1 MVFYHIGKRGFCMSK
16 MLSKDFDTNVRMI
29 NELLHIEESFDL
41 IYRTIEIGGKKACLY
56 FINGFVNSDI
66 MEKLM
71 QFFYSVKPEEGKLSL
86 DAWTKKCLP
95 YGQVQFLGNQEDF
108 LKNLLSG
115 VPCLLIEDYEEI
127 IGIDFRSYPGRS
139 VEEPEKDRVM
149 RGSRDGFVESL
160 VTNIALI
167 RRRIRS
173 RDLIHE
179 AYTVGS
185 SSKTDVIVC
194 YMKERVNPQFLD
206 EIRKKIKNIR
216 IDALTMN
223 QESLAE
229 CLYKGNWLNPFP
241 KFKYTERPDATAAA
255 ILEGN
260 IVIMVDNSPS
270 AMILPSSIFD
280 IMEEADDFY
289 FPPFTGTYLKFSRFL
304 INLMAWILAPT
315 FLLLVMY
322 PEWIPEWLS
331 FISIK
336 DTQNIPVLL
345 QFMILEFA
353 IDGMKLASLNTPNM
367 LSTPLSVVAGIVL
380 GDFTVSSGWFNAE
393 VMLYMA
399 FITIA
404 NYSQANFELGYALKF
419 MRMLC
424 LITTGLFGVWGYIGG
439 ILLAVFL
446 VVRNKTISG
455 KSYLY
460 PLIPWNGRQFLH
472 RFFRVSL
479 PASEKK

>member
-1 MVFYHIGKRGFCMSK
+1 MSK
-16 MLSKDFDTNVRMI
+16 MLSDDFDTNVKRL
-29 NELLHIEESFDL
+29 NERLHMEQNFDL
-41 IYRTIEIGGKKACLY
+41 NYRVVEVGGKKACFY
-56 FINGFVNSDI
+56 FISGFVNNDI
-66 MEKLM
+66 MEKVM
-71 QFFYSVKPEEGKLSL
+71 QFFYSIKPEEAELSL
-86 DAWTKKCLP
+86 EEWTKKCLP
-95 YGQVQFLGNQEDF
+95 YGQIEYYEKMEDC
-108 LKNLLSG
+108 LKKLLSG
-115 VPCLLIEDYEEI
+115 IPCLLIEGYDAVL
-127 IGIDFRSYPGRS
+127 GIDFRDYPCRS
-139 VEEPEKDRVM
+139 VQEPEKDRVM

-160 VTNIALI
+160 MINIALI
-167 RRRIRS
+167 RRRIRDTELVNES
-173 RDLIHE
+173 
-179 AYTVGS
+179 YTVGE
-185 SSKTDVIVC
+185 SSKTDVVIC
-194 YMKERVNPQFLD
+194 YKKDRVNPEFLD
-206 EIRKKIKNIR
+206 EIRNKIKNIHV
-216 IDALTMN
+216 DSLTMN

-229 CLYKGNWLNPFP
+229 CLYKGSWLNPFP

-315 FLLLVMY
+315 FLLFLKY
-322 PEWIPEWLS
+322 PQWIPDWLS
-331 FISIK
+331 FIQIEEK
-336 DTQNIPVLL
+336 QNIPALL
-345 QFMILEFA
+345 QFLILEFA

-393 VMLYMA
+393 IMLYMA

-424 LITTGLFGVWGYIGG
+424 LITTGLFGVWGYFGG
-439 ILLAVFL
+439 ILVTVLLAAG
-446 VVRNKTISG
+446 NKTISG

-479 PASEKK
+479 PASEKGQDYDKNKKCSN

>member
-1 MVFYHIGKRGFCMSK
+1 MSK
-16 MLSKDFDTNVRMI
+16 MLSLDFDTNVKTI
-29 NELLHIEESFDL
+29 NDLLHIDQSFDL
-41 IYRTIEIGGKKACLY
+41 MYRTIIIGGKRACFY
-56 FINGFVNSDI
+56 FIGGFVNNDI

-71 QFFYSVKPEEGKLSL
+71 QFFYSVKPEDVELSL
-86 DAWTKKCLP
+86 DDWTKRCLP
-95 YGQVQFLGNQEDF
+95 YGQIEFYQDLDDCF
-108 LKNLLSG
+108 KKLLSG
-115 VPCLLIEDYEEI
+115 VPCLLVEGYNAI
-127 IGIDFRSYPGRS
+127 IGIDFRAYPGRG

-149 RGSRDGFVESL
+149 RGSRDGFVEAL
-160 VTNIALI
+160 AVNIALI

-173 RDLIHE
+173 RELVNE
-179 AYTVGS
+179 AYTVGT
-185 SSKTDVIVC
+185 SSKTDVVIC
-194 YMKERVNPQFLD
+194 YMNKRVNHNFLD
-206 EIRKKIKNIR
+206 NIRKKIQNIQ
-216 IDALTMN
+216 IDSLTMN

-229 CLYKGNWLNPFP
+229 CLYKGSWLNPFP

-289 FPPFTGTYLKFSRFL
+289 FPPLTGTYLKFSRFL
-304 INLMAWILAPT
+304 INLAAWILAPT
-315 FLLLVMY
+315 FLLFLMY
-322 PEWIPEWLS
+322 PHWIPEWLS
-331 FISIK
+331 FIRIK

-345 QFMILEFA
+345 QFLILEFA

-393 VMLYMA
+393 IMLYMA

-424 LITTGLFGVWGYIGG
+424 LITTGLFGIWGYLGG
-439 ILLAVFL
+439 II
-446 VVRNKTISG
+446 VVIILIANNQTISG

-460 PLIPWNGRQFLH
+460 PLIPWNKRQFLH
-472 RFFRVSL
+472 RFLRVSL
-479 PASEKK
+479 PTSEKGQDYSK

>member
-1 MVFYHIGKRGFCMSK
+1 MSQ
-16 MLSKDFDTNVRMI
+16 MLSENFDTNIEMI
-29 NELLHIEESFDL
+29 NELLHIDESFDFV
-41 IYRTIEIGGKKACLY
+41 YRIIEIGGKKACIY
-56 FINGFVNSDI
+56 FISGFVDADI
-66 MEKLM
+66 LEKLM
-71 QFFYSVKPEEGKLSL
+71 QFFYSVQLDQEKLSL
-86 DAWTKKCLP
+86 NDWTKKCLP
-95 YGQVQFLGNQEDF
+95 YGQVEFIENLDDF
-108 LKNLLSG
+108 VKKVLSG
-115 VPCLLIEDYEEI
+115 VPCLLLEGYEQI
-127 IGIDFRSYPGRS
+127 IAIDFRSYPGRG

-160 VTNIALI
+160 VTNVALI

-173 RDLIHE
+173 TDLIHE
-179 AYTVGS
+179 ACTVGN
-185 SSKTDVIVC
+185 SSKTDIILC
-194 YMKERVNPQFLD
+194 YMKGRIDEHFLND
-206 EIRKKIKNIR
+206 MRNKIADIQ

-229 CLYKGNWLNPFP
+229 CLYKGSWINPFP

-255 ILEGN
+255 ILEGDL
-260 IVIMVDNSPS
+260 VILVDNSPS

-280 IMEEADDFY
+280 IMEETDDFY

-315 FLLLVMY
+315 FLLFIMY
-322 PEWIPEWLS
+322 PQWIPPWLS
-331 FISIK
+331 FIRLK
-336 DTQNIPVLL
+336 EPQNIPVLL
-345 QFMILEFA
+345 QFIILEFA

-424 LITTGLFGVWGYIGG
+424 LVTTGFFGVWGYIAG
-439 ILLAVFL
+439 IVITILF

-460 PLIPWNGRQFLH
+460 PFIPWNGRQFLH

>member
-1 MVFYHIGKRGFCMSK
+1 MSK
-16 MLSKDFDTNVRMI
+16 VLSEDFDTNVRKI
-29 NELLHIEESFDL
+29 NELLHIDESFDL
-41 IYRTIEIGGKKACLY
+41 MYRTIEIGGRKACFY
-56 FINGFVNSDI
+56 FIGGFVNSDI

-71 QFFYSVKPEEGKLSL
+71 QFFYSIKPEEGKLSL
-86 DAWTKKCLP
+86 DEWTKKCLP
-95 YGQVQFLGNQEDF
+95 YGQVEFYQDLDDCF
-108 LKNLLSG
+108 KKLLSG
-115 VPCLLIEDYEEI
+115 VACLLIEGYESI
-127 IGIDFRSYPGRS
+127 VGIDFRSYPGRS
-139 VEEPEKDRVM
+139 VDEPEKDRVM

-160 VTNIALI
+160 VVNIALI

-173 RDLIHE
+173 RELINE
-179 AYTVGS
+179 AYTVGN
-185 SSKTDVIVC
+185 SSKTDVVIC

-206 EIRKKIKNIR
+206 EIRKKIKNIH

-229 CLYKGNWLNPFP
+229 CLYKGSWLNPFP

-315 FLLLVMY
+315 FLLLIMH
-322 PEWIPEWLS
+322 PQLIPEWLS
-331 FISIK
+331 FIKIK

-345 QFMILEFA
+345 QFLILEFA

-393 VMLYMA
+393 IMLYMA

-424 LITTGLFGVWGYIGG
+424 LITTGLFGIWGYFGG
-439 ILLAVFL
+439 IVAAILLVSF
-446 VVRNKTISG
+446 NKTISG

-460 PLIPWNGRQFLH
+460 PLIPWNKKQFLH

-479 PASEKK
+479 PASEKGQDYAR